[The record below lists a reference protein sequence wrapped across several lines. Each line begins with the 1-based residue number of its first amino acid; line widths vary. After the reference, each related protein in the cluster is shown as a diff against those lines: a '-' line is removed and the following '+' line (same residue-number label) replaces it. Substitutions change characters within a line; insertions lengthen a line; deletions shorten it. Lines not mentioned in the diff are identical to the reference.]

1 MLEWMAPLCRWAS
14 PAVGQT
20 EAETG
25 DYVDCREEKTEEM
38 KMFEQLVQAFGS
50 SLKSLFPFLTK

>member
-1 MLEWMAPLCRWAS
+1 MAPLCRWAS